1 MSLSTAQTLISG
13 TIARIEWERFHHATA
28 AIILLADGQI
38 LHVHSQGLGAL
49 EQDYLV
55 LTRDGDAIEVTVAE
69 EPEPHVCRYINQ
81 SIASLKSDAA

>member
-1 MSLSTAQTLISG
+1 MSSSQTTITG

-38 LHVHSQGLGAL
+38 LHVHSQGLGEL

-55 LTRDGDAIEVTVAE
+55 LTRDGDAIEVAITE
-69 EPEPHVCRYINQ
+69 EPEPHVCRYVNL
-81 SIASLKSDAA
+81 SIAGLKAPAA